1 MKEKGKDRLKDM
13 TLKQKLNMYQRN
25 SMVSGLMQPGTD
37 KNQETKQI
45 LENIGNYSMGLNPTE
60 DRNKSR

>member
-1 MKEKGKDRLKDM
+1 M